1 MTLQE
6 DLLRQT
12 LLKVHDAIVPS
23 PQLLDD
29 IRAAVA
35 QAERRRRV
43 IAAAVIVAVVVT
55 TVALLA
61 VLLWIRTR

>member
-12 LLKVHDAIVPS
+12 LSKVHEAVSPS

-29 IRAAVA
+29 IRRAVA
-35 QAERRRRV
+35 QAERRRRI
-43 IAAAVIVAVVVT
+43 IAAAVIA
-55 TVALLA
+55 A
-61 VLLWIRTR
+61 VLVLTVTVLVVLVWIRSQ